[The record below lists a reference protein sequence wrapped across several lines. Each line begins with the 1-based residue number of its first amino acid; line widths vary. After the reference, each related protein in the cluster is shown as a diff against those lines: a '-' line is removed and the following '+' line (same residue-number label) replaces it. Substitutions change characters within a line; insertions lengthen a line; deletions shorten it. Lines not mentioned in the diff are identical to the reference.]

1 MPAKKPASGRTAPKK
16 TRVAPKSAAQ
26 AKRVVLSR
34 RDVIAPKTTGRGSA
48 KKASSR
54 VPALLLAGVGALVVL
69 ALLTSGNTGSA
80 TPSPSGKP
88 LLENGGLWQPAVQ
101 IAWRTKKPDGNF
113 SSYCGGG
120 SGGLVG
126 EPDQVL
132 TNEHVINDSELEGDC
147 ADATIYVG
155 YPVEPTGVYF
165 VWWPATVRGSSEF
178 LDLALLD
185 VEMNTA
191 AVADDSQY
199 PASIVLQHDWPVYAL
214 ATEVPLLGDPI
225 SIYSYPGI
233 GGYSMTF
240 TAGHVAGWSWHFWSR
255 EDAKDYSTAAWLAGY
270 NADADGYRDYMKLD
284 ATIAHGSSGSSVL
297 NADGAIVGVTS
308 LLGVSTDDDVDTVDC
323 SIVVDFNGDG
333 SYDDKDMCVPVGG
346 FLNASATLADI
357 RAFLTKQG
365 VDFAP

>member
-1 MPAKKPASGRTAPKK
+1 MPAKKPASSRPAPKK
-16 TRVAPKSAAQ
+16 ARVAPKPKPQ

-34 RDVIAPKTTGRGSA
+34 KDVTAPKKAGRGSA
-48 KKASSR
+48 KKASSPL
-54 VPALLLAGVGALVVL
+54 PALLVAGVAAIAVL
-69 ALLTSGNTGSA
+69 ALLTSGNTGSV
-80 TPSPSGKP
+80 TPSPSPSSKP
-88 LLENGGLWQPAVQ
+88 ALVDGGLWQSAVQ
-101 IAWRTKKPDGNF
+101 VMWATKDADGELSGC
-113 SSYCGGG
+113 SSG

-126 EPDQVL
+126 EIDQVL
-132 TNEHVINDSELEGDC
+132 TNEHVVNDADNEGDC
-147 ADATIYVG
+147 ADATLYVG

-165 VWWPATVRGSSEF
+165 VWWPATVRGSNEF

-191 AVADDSQY
+191 AVADDSKY

-240 TAGHVAGWSWHFWSR
+240 TAGHVAGWSWDFWSE
-255 EDAKDYSTAAWLAGY
+255 EDAKDYSTKWIADY
-270 NADADGYRDYMKLD
+270 NADSDGYRDYMKLD

-297 NADGAIVGVTS
+297 NADGEIIGVSS
-308 LLGVSTDDDVDTVDC
+308 LLGVNYQDDTVDC
-323 SIVVDFNGDG
+323 SIVVDFNEDG
-333 SYDDKDMCVPVGG
+333 SYDDKDMCVPAGG

-357 RAFLTKQG
+357 RAFLAKQG
-365 VDFAP
+365 VTP

>member
-1 MPAKKPASGRTAPKK
+1 MPAKKPVSGRTTPRK
-16 TRVAPKSAAQ
+16 TRVAPKSAAP
-26 AKRVVLSR
+26 ARRVVLSR
-34 RDVIAPKTTGRGSA
+34 KDVTAPKKAVRGSA

-54 VPALLLAGVGALVVL
+54 LPALLVAGVGALVVL
-69 ALLTSGNTGSA
+69 ALFTSGNTGSV
-80 TPSPSGKP
+80 TPSPGGKP
-88 LLENGGLWQPAVQ
+88 LVENGGLWQSAVQ
-101 IAWRTKKPDGNF
+101 VAWATKDADGEL
-113 SSYCGGG
+113 SSCGGG

-126 EPDQVL
+126 EIDQVL
-132 TNEHVINDSELEGDC
+132 TNEHVINDSDNEGDC
-147 ADATIYVG
+147 ADATLYVG

-165 VWWPATVRGSSEF
+165 VWWPATVRGSNEF

-191 AVADDSQY
+191 AVADDNEY

-240 TAGHVAGWSWHFWSR
+240 TAGHVAGWSWDFWSE
-255 EDAKDYSTAAWLAGY
+255 EDAKTFSTDEWLAGY
-270 NADADGYRDYMKLD
+270 NADADGYRDYMKID

-297 NADGAIVGVTS
+297 NADGEIIGVSS
-308 LLGVSTDDDVDTVDC
+308 LLGVNYQDDTVDC
-323 SIVVDFNGDG
+323 SIVVDFNEDG
-333 SYDDKDMCVPVGG
+333 SYDDKDMCVPAGG
-346 FLNASATLADI
+346 FLNASATLADV

-365 VDFAP
+365 VDLNP

>member
-1 MPAKKPASGRTAPKK
+1 MPAKKPAPGRPAPKK

-34 RDVIAPKTTGRGSA
+34 RDVTAPKKAGRGSA

-54 VPALLLAGVGALVVL
+54 LPALLVAGVAAIVVL
-69 ALLTSGNTGSA
+69 ALLTSGSTGSV
-80 TPSPSGKP
+80 TPSPSPSLSSKP
-88 LLENGGLWQPAVQ
+88 ALIDGGLWQSAVQ
-101 IAWRTKKPDGNF
+101 VAWRTEKPDGTL
-113 SSYCGGG
+113 SYCAGG

-126 EPDQVL
+126 EIDQVL
-132 TNEHVINDSELEGDC
+132 TNEHVINDSDNEGDC
-147 ADATIYVG
+147 ADAALYVG

-165 VWWPATVRGSSEF
+165 VWWPATVRGSNEF

-191 AVADDSQY
+191 AVADDNEY
-199 PASIVLQHDWPVYAL
+199 PASIVLQHNWPVYAL

-240 TAGHVAGWSWHFWSR
+240 TAGHVAGWSWDFWSE
-255 EDAKDYSTAAWLAGY
+255 EDAKTFSTEGWLAGY
-270 NADADGYRDYMKLD
+270 NADEDGGRYYMKLD

-297 NADGAIVGVTS
+297 NADGEIIGVTS
-308 LLGVSTDDDVDTVDC
+308 LLGVSYEVDTVDC
-323 SIVVDFNGDG
+323 SILADTNDDG
-333 SYDDKDMCVPVGG
+333 EVNDEDICVPVGG

-357 RAFLTKQG
+357 RAFLAKQG
-365 VDFAP
+365 VTP

>member
-1 MPAKKPASGRTAPKK
+1 MPAKKPASSRPAPKK
-16 TRVAPKSAAQ
+16 ARVAPKPKPQ

-34 RDVIAPKTTGRGSA
+34 KDVTAPKKAGRGSA
-48 KKASSR
+48 KKASSPL
-54 VPALLLAGVGALVVL
+54 PALLVAGVAAIAVL
-69 ALLTSGNTGSA
+69 ALLTSGSTGSV
-80 TPSPSGKP
+80 TPSPSPSSSSKP
-88 LLENGGLWQPAVQ
+88 ALIDGGLWQSAVQ
-101 IAWRTKKPDGNF
+101 VMWATKDADGELSGC
-113 SSYCGGG
+113 SSG

-126 EPDQVL
+126 EIDQVL
-132 TNEHVINDSELEGDC
+132 TNEHVVNDADNEGDC
-147 ADATIYVG
+147 ADATLYVG

-165 VWWPATVRGSSEF
+165 VWWPATVRGSNEF

-191 AVADDSQY
+191 AVADDSKY

-240 TAGHVAGWSWHFWSR
+240 TAGHVAGWSWDFWSE
-255 EDAKDYSTAAWLAGY
+255 EDAKDYSTKWIADY
-270 NADADGYRDYMKLD
+270 NADSDGYRDYMKLD

-297 NADGAIVGVTS
+297 NADGEIIGVSS
-308 LLGVSTDDDVDTVDC
+308 LLGVNYQDDTVDC
-323 SIVVDFNGDG
+323 SIVVDFNEDG
-333 SYDDKDMCVPVGG
+333 SYDDKDMCVPAGG

-357 RAFLTKQG
+357 RAFLAKQG
-365 VDFAP
+365 VTP

>member
-1 MPAKKPASGRTAPKK
+1 MPAKKPASSRPAPKK
-16 TRVAPKSAAQ
+16 ARVAPKPKPQ

-34 RDVIAPKTTGRGSA
+34 KDVTAPKKAGRGSA
-48 KKASSR
+48 KKASSPL
-54 VPALLLAGVGALVVL
+54 PALLVAGVAAIAVL
-69 ALLTSGNTGSA
+69 ALLTSGNTGSV
-80 TPSPSGKP
+80 TPSPSPSSKP
-88 LLENGGLWQPAVQ
+88 ALVDGGLWQSAVQ
-101 IAWRTKKPDGNF
+101 VAWATKGADGELSGC
-113 SSYCGGG
+113 SSG

-126 EPDQVL
+126 EIDQVL
-132 TNEHVINDSELEGDC
+132 TNEHVVNDADNEGDC
-147 ADATIYVG
+147 ADATLYVG

-165 VWWPATVRGSSEF
+165 VWWPATVRGSNEF

-191 AVADDSQY
+191 AVADDSKY

-240 TAGHVAGWSWHFWSR
+240 TAGHVAGWSWDFWSE
-255 EDAKDYSTAAWLAGY
+255 EDAKDYSTKWIADY
-270 NADADGYRDYMKLD
+270 NADSDGYRDYMKLD

-297 NADGAIVGVTS
+297 NADGEIIGVSS
-308 LLGVSTDDDVDTVDC
+308 LLGVNYQDDTVDC
-323 SIVVDFNGDG
+323 SIVVDFNEDG
-333 SYDDKDMCVPVGG
+333 SYDDKDMCVPAGG

-357 RAFLTKQG
+357 RAFLAKQG
-365 VDFAP
+365 VTP

>member
-1 MPAKKPASGRTAPKK
+1 MPAKKPASGRTTPKK
-16 TRVAPKSAAQ
+16 ARVAPKSAAQ

-34 RDVIAPKTTGRGSA
+34 KDVTAPKKAGRGSA
-48 KKASSR
+48 KKASSQ
-54 VPALLLAGVGALVVL
+54 VPALLFAGVGALVVL
-69 ALLTSGNTGSA
+69 ALLTSGNTGSV
-80 TPSPSGKP
+80 TPSPSSKP
-88 LLENGGLWQPAVQ
+88 ALADGGLWQSAVQ
-101 IAWRTKKPDGNF
+101 IAWATKDADGEL
-113 SSYCGGG
+113 SGCGGGG

-126 EPDQVL
+126 EIDQVL
-132 TNEHVINDSELEGDC
+132 TNEHVINDSDNEGDC
-147 ADATIYVG
+147 ADATLYVG

-165 VWWPATVRGSSEF
+165 VWWPATVRGSNEF

-191 AVADDSQY
+191 AVADDSKY

-240 TAGHVAGWSWHFWSR
+240 TAGHVAGWSWDFWSE
-255 EDAKDYSTAAWLAGY
+255 EDAKDYSTKWIADY
-270 NADADGYRDYMKLD
+270 NADSDGYRDYMKLD

-297 NADGAIVGVTS
+297 NADGEIIGVSS
-308 LLGVSTDDDVDTVDC
+308 LLGVNYQDDTVDC
-323 SIVVDFNGDG
+323 SIVVDFNEDG
-333 SYDDKDMCVPVGG
+333 SYDDKDMCVPAGG
-346 FLNASATLADI
+346 FLNASATLADV

-365 VDFAP
+365 VDLNP

>member
-1 MPAKKPASGRTAPKK
+1 MPAKKPASGRTTPKK
-16 TRVAPKSAAQ
+16 ARVAPKSAAQ

-34 RDVIAPKTTGRGSA
+34 RDVTAPKTAGRGSA

-54 VPALLLAGVGALVVL
+54 NPALLFAGVGALVVL
-69 ALLTSGNTGSA
+69 ALLTSGNTGSV
-80 TPSPSGKP
+80 TPSPSSKP
-88 LLENGGLWQPAVQ
+88 ALIDGGLWQSAVQ
-101 IAWRTKKPDGNF
+101 IAWATKDADGEL
-113 SSYCGGG
+113 SGCGGGG

-126 EPDQVL
+126 EIDQVL

-147 ADATIYVG
+147 ADATLYVG

-165 VWWPATVRGSSEF
+165 VWWPATVRGSNEF

-191 AVADDSQY
+191 AVADDNKY

-214 ATEVPLLGDPI
+214 AAEVPLLGDPI

-240 TAGHVAGWSWHFWSR
+240 TAGYVAGWSWDFWTR
-255 EDAKDYSTAAWLAGY
+255 EEAKTFSTEGWLAGY

-284 ATIAHGSSGSSVL
+284 ATIAHGSSGSSIL
-297 NADGAIVGVTS
+297 NADGEIVGVTT
-308 LLGVSTDDDVDTVDC
+308 LLGVSYEADAVDCIQFVDTNEDGNVDEE
-323 SIVVDFNGDG
+323 DA
-333 SYDDKDMCVPVGG
+333 CVPVGG
-346 FLNASATLADI
+346 FLNASATLDDI
-357 RAFLTKQG
+357 RAFLAKQG
-365 VDFAP
+365 LALNP

>member
-1 MPAKKPASGRTAPKK
+1 MPAKKPVAGRTTPRKI
-16 TRVAPKSAAQ
+16 RVAPRSAAQ

-34 RDVIAPKTTGRGSA
+34 KDVTAPKKAGRGPA
-48 KKASSR
+48 EKATSR

-69 ALLTSGNTGSA
+69 ALFTSGNTGN
-80 TPSPSGKP
+80 TTPRPSPKP
-88 LLENGGLWQPAVQ
+88 ALADGGLWQSAVQ
-101 IAWRTKKPDGNF
+101 VMWATKDADGEL
-113 SSYCGGG
+113 SGCSGG

-126 EPDQVL
+126 EIDQAL

-147 ADATIYVG
+147 ADAKLYVG
-155 YPVEPTGVYF
+155 YPVEATGSYF

-191 AVADDSQY
+191 AVVDDSQY

-240 TAGHVAGWSWHFWSR
+240 TAGHVAGWSWDFWSE
-255 EDAKDYSTAAWLAGY
+255 EDAKTFSTEEWLAGY
-270 NADADGYRDYMKLD
+270 NADVDGYRDYMKLD
-284 ATIAHGSSGSSVL
+284 ANITHGSSGSSVL
-297 NADGAIVGVTS
+297 NADGEII
-308 LLGVSTDDDVDTVDC
+308 GVSTLVGVNLKGDTVDC
-323 SIVVDFNGDG
+323 MQFVDTNEDG
-333 SYDDKDMCVPVGG
+333 SVDEKDACVPVGG

-365 VDFAP
+365 LDLTP

>member
-1 MPAKKPASGRTAPKK
+1 MPAKKPASSRLAPKK
-16 TRVAPKSAAQ
+16 ARVAPKPKPQ
-26 AKRVVLSR
+26 VKRVVLSR
-34 RDVIAPKTTGRGSA
+34 KDVTAPKKAVRGST

-54 VPALLLAGVGALVVL
+54 LPALLFAGIGALVVL
-69 ALLTSGNTGSA
+69 ALFTSGNTGSV
-80 TPSPSGKP
+80 TPSPGSKP
-88 LLENGGLWQPAVQ
+88 ALVDGGLWQSAVQ
-101 IAWRTKKPDGNF
+101 VMWVTKDADGEL
-113 SSYCGGG
+113 SGCYGG

-126 EPDQVL
+126 EIDQVL
-132 TNEHVINDSELEGDC
+132 TNEHVINDSDLEGDC
-147 ADATIYVG
+147 TDAALYVG

-165 VWWPATVRGSSEF
+165 VWWPASVRDSTEF

-185 VEMNTA
+185 VQMNTA
-191 AVADDSQY
+191 AVADDNKY
-199 PASIVLQHDWPVYAL
+199 PASIVLQHEWPVYAL

-240 TAGHVAGWSWHFWSR
+240 TAGHVAGWSWHGWSR
-255 EDAKDYSTAAWLAGY
+255 EDARNYSTEEWLAGY

-323 SIVVDFNGDG
+323 SIVVDFNEDG

-365 VDFAP
+365 VDLNP

>member
-1 MPAKKPASGRTAPKK
+1 MPAKKPAASRAATKTSRATTKSTAKTKRAATSRVKAATPKK
-16 TRVAPKSAAQ
+16 TR
-26 AKRVVLSR
+26 
-34 RDVIAPKTTGRGSA
+34 RGSA
-48 KKASSR
+48 ATSNR
-54 VPALLLAGVGALVVL
+54 RLVGMLLAGIGVVL
-69 ALLTSGNTGSA
+69 ALALFSNNNSGSV

-88 LLENGGLWQPAVQ
+88 LLENGGLWQSAVQ
-101 IAWRTKKPDGNF
+101 IAWATKDADGEL
-113 SSYCGGG
+113 SDCVGG

-126 EPDQVL
+126 ELDQVL

-147 ADATIYVG
+147 ADATLYVG

-165 VWWPATVRGSSEF
+165 VWWPATVRGSNEF

-191 AVADDSQY
+191 AVADDNEY

-240 TAGHVAGWSWHFWSR
+240 TAGHVAGWSWDFWNR
-255 EDAKDYSTAAWLAGY
+255 EDAKTFSTEEWLAGY
-270 NADADGYRDYMKLD
+270 NADSDGYRDYMKLD
-284 ATIAHGSSGSSVL
+284 AAVAHGSSGSSVL

-323 SIVVDFNGDG
+323 SIVVDFNEDG

-365 VDFAP
+365 VDLTP

>member
-1 MPAKKPASGRTAPKK
+1 MLAKKPAATRAATKTPKATTKSSAKTKRVTPSRRKAAAPKK
-16 TRVAPKSAAQ
+16 AR
-26 AKRVVLSR
+26 
-34 RDVIAPKTTGRGSA
+34 RGSA
-48 KKASSR
+48 AKSNR
-54 VPALLLAGVGALVVL
+54 RLPAMLLAGVGVAL
-69 ALLTSGNTGSA
+69 ALALFSNNNSGSV

-88 LLENGGLWQPAVQ
+88 LVENGGLWQSAVQ
-101 IAWRTKKPDGNF
+101 IAWATKDADGEL
-113 SSYCGGG
+113 SSCGGG

-126 EPDQVL
+126 EIDQVL
-132 TNEHVINDSELEGDC
+132 TNEHVINDSDNEGDC
-147 ADATIYVG
+147 ADATLFVG

-240 TAGHVAGWSWHFWSR
+240 TAGHVAGWSWDFWSE
-255 EDAKDYSTAAWLAGY
+255 EDAKTFSTEEWLAGY
-270 NADADGYRDYMKLD
+270 NADVDGYRDYMKLD
-284 ATIAHGSSGSSVL
+284 ANITHGSSGSSVL
-297 NADGAIVGVTS
+297 NADGEIIGVSS
-308 LLGVSTDDDVDTVDC
+308 LLGVSYQEDTVDC
-323 SIVVDFNGDG
+323 SILADTNDDG
-333 SYDDKDMCVPVGG
+333 EVNDEDICVPVGG
-346 FLNASATLADI
+346 FLNASATLVDI
-357 RAFLTKQG
+357 QAFLTKQG
-365 VDFAP
+365 VDLNP

>member
-1 MPAKKPASGRTAPKK
+1 MPAKKPASGRLAPKK
-16 TRVAPKSAAQ
+16 AGAAPKPAAQ
-26 AKRVVLSR
+26 VKRVVLSR
-34 RDVIAPKTTGRGSA
+34 TDVAVPKKTGRGST
-48 KKASSR
+48 KKPNSR
-54 VPALLLAGVGALVVL
+54 VPALLLAGVGALAVL
-69 ALLTSGNTGSA
+69 ALFTSGNTGNV
-80 TPSPSGKP
+80 TPSPSSKP
-88 LLENGGLWQPAVQ
+88 ALANGGLWQSAVK
-101 IAWRTKKPDGNF
+101 IAWATKDADGEF
-113 SSYCGGG
+113 SSCGGG

-126 EPDQVL
+126 EIDQVL

-147 ADATIYVG
+147 ADATLYVG

-165 VWWPATVRGSSEF
+165 VWWPATVRGSNEF

-191 AVADDSQY
+191 AVADDNKY

-240 TAGHVAGWSWHFWSR
+240 TAGHVAGWSWHGWSR
-255 EDAKDYSTAAWLAGY
+255 EDARNYSTEEWLAGY
-270 NADADGYRDYMKLD
+270 NEDADGYRDYMKLD

-308 LLGVSTDDDVDTVDC
+308 LLGVSTDVDVDTVDC
-323 SIVVDFNGDG
+323 SIVVDFNEDG

>member
-1 MPAKKPASGRTAPKK
+1 MPAKKPALSHPAPKK
-16 TRVAPKSAAQ
+16 TRVTPKSSAQ

-34 RDVIAPKTTGRGSA
+34 KDVTAPKKAVRGSA
-48 KKASSR
+48 KKANSR
-54 VPALLLAGVGALVVL
+54 VPALLLAGVAAIAVL
-69 ALLTSGNTGSA
+69 ALLTSGNTGSV
-80 TPSPSGKP
+80 TPGPGSKP
-88 LLENGGLWQPAVQ
+88 LLADGGLWQSAVQ
-101 IAWRTKKPDGNF
+101 IAWATKDADGEF
-113 SSYCGGG
+113 SSCGGG

-126 EPDQVL
+126 EIDQVL

-147 ADATIYVG
+147 ADATLYVG

-191 AVADDSQY
+191 AVADDNKY
-199 PASIVLQHDWPVYAL
+199 PASIVLQHGWPVYAL

-240 TAGHVAGWSWHFWSR
+240 TAGHVAGWSWHGWSR
-255 EDAKDYSTAAWLAGY
+255 EDARNYSTEEWLAGY
-270 NADADGYRDYMKLD
+270 NEDADGYRDYMKLD

-323 SIVVDFNGDG
+323 SIVVDFNEDG

-346 FLNASATLADI
+346 FLNASATLVDI